1 MMAQAKRRKASWMSS
16 RISHRMRSR
25 RNQLQQGETLL
36 NDPAVHAQP
45 GIMLLAAHRPG
56 HAADADPRG
65 GQDRSLSPSPHGRT
79 LMIVF
84 PLRRSVG
91 LRAAT
96 ASSRVATL
104 PMFVR
109 SRPSRTRC
117 TTSPSWARSD
127 SITKSTARP
136 SAGRASVGPTTE
148 ACPAFASVVSVARRA
163 SIKYCWPDQALAGAG
178 SWLTPVVGGYVL
190 TAENLITGSL
200 AVDDVAMG
208 GYHIGIH
215 RPSRS
220 GWRWDRGRPAT
231 EGGLQGG
238 DHARF
243 RRPQT

>member
-1 MMAQAKRRKASWMSS
+1 
-16 RISHRMRSR
+16 
-25 RNQLQQGETLL
+25 
-36 NDPAVHAQP
+36 
-45 GIMLLAAHRPG
+45 
-56 HAADADPRG
+56 
-65 GQDRSLSPSPHGRT
+65 
-79 LMIVF
+79 MIVF

-220 GWRWDRGRPAT
+220 GWRWDCGRPAT
-231 EGGLQGG
+231 EGGLQSG